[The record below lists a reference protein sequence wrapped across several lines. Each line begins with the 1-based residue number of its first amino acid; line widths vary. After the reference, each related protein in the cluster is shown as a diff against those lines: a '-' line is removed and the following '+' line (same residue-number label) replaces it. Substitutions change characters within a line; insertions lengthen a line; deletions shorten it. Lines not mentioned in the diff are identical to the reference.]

1 MICGLK
7 EHKHWLKV
15 AYESIV
21 KMIKVKVFLSSWAE
35 VFLSLWNNDA
45 TNHYEFWVSLW
56 VSLCDKG
63 EHSDQF

>member
-21 KMIKVKVFLSSWAE
+21 KGIKVKVFLSSW
-35 VFLSLWNNDA
+35 
-45 TNHYEFWVSLW
+45 
-56 VSLCDKG
+56 SLCDKG
-63 EHSDQF
+63 EHSDQFWIF